1 MQIVSINVTLLYY
14 SQCRKWRFLVSG
26 TTICIFVC
34 TFHVISVFYTFA
46 ESVLLCLVEIDE

>member
-34 TFHVISVFYTFA
+34 TFHVISVFYTLA